1 MSFVGVGQGHQVCAE
16 DVEDMARHG
25 PPVPA
30 GLVLEGWGFEQTR
43 LFLHEAP
50 MGQVRFLTG
59 GPFGHRTTLLD
70 LHDLGHRD

>member
-1 MSFVGVGQGHQVCAE
+1 MSFMGVGQGHQVCAE
-16 DVEDMARHG
+16 DVARHG

-30 GLVLEGWGFEQTR
+30 GLVLEGWAFEQTR
-43 LFLHEAP
+43 LFLHEVP

-59 GPFGHRTTLLD
+59 GPYGHRTTLLD